1 MNTCDYKMLQSFK
14 TNAIGIAQE
23 EEMQTEEPPNLRSGV
38 ASKEEIQT
46 KKTQDL
52 KGGGHEEKEP
62 QRIQEQEQ
70 VEDILAIEEEV
81 SKIQPQEIEP

>member
-1 MNTCDYKMLQSFK
+1 
-14 TNAIGIAQE
+14 
-23 EEMQTEEPPNLRSGV
+23 MQIKEPLDLRNGA

-52 KGGGHEEKEP
+52 KGGGQEEKEP

-70 VEDILAIEEEV
+70 VESILEIEEKV